1 MKTYPHGMHGMI
13 FIVLT
18 LFAACWGCASRQV
31 ATCTS
36 PEDNAQLHYVAGMEL
51 IEKGDYRAG
60 RQRLERAISCNADFS
75 PAYDGLGIATA
86 HIAADTTDHAVKA
99 AEMGLMK
106 DHLKRA
112 HAGARNNED
121 RLVHLIAV
129 IRSQT
134 ALGEKAFIKTAKA
147 AYRQADGLDVNE
159 TDLPYYQGKEA
170 IDYYMGVAYRKA
182 EEFREA
188 KGRFEAA
195 LNAKKDGKWNEPA
208 DRAWKET
215 DRIVRAMAG
224 ITVSDLGRKIAVK
237 GAVTRAELTALLTHD
252 FALDTFSPKNT
263 ENRPH
268 PFPVPADVASSPIRE
283 EILGVLRWNLR
294 GLEPSYDAA
303 SGAYLFNSARLVKRG
318 EMALLLED
326 MVIRIAGDEKIASA
340 YLGHGKSPFTDIS
353 PTSRFYNAAMNAT
366 TRGLMEG
373 ETGGAFRVDEPVS
386 GADAV
391 LALRSL
397 QQKMKVH

>member
-13 FIVLT
+13 FILLT

-51 IEKGDYRAG
+51 VEKGDYRAG
-60 RQRLERAISCNADFS
+60 SQRLERAVYCNADFS
-75 PAYDGLGIATA
+75 PAYDGLGIAAA
-86 HIAADTTDHAVKA
+86 HIAADTTDHTVKA
-99 AEMGLMK
+99 AEMGLME
-106 DHLKRA
+106 DHLKKA

-121 RLVHLIAV
+121 RLIHLIAV

-134 ALGEKAFIKTAKA
+134 ALGGKAFIETAKA

-159 TDLPYYQGKEA
+159 TNLPYYRGKEA

-182 EEFREA
+182 QEFQEA
-188 KGRFEAA
+188 KGRFEAV
-195 LNAKKDGKWNEPA
+195 LNAKKNGKWNESA

-224 ITVSDLGRKIAVK
+224 ITFSDLGRKIAVK
-237 GAVTRAELTALLTHD
+237 RTVTRAELTALLTHD
-252 FALDTFSPKNT
+252 FGLDTFSPKNAG
-263 ENRPH
+263 NRPH
-268 PFPVPADVASSPIRE
+268 PFPVPADLASSPIRE

-303 SGAYLFNSARLVKRG
+303 SGAYLFNGARVVKRG

-340 YLGHGKSPFTDIS
+340 YLGHEKSPFTDIS

-373 ETGGAFRVDEPVS
+373 EAGGAFRVDEPVS

-397 QQKMKVH
+397 QQKMKNH